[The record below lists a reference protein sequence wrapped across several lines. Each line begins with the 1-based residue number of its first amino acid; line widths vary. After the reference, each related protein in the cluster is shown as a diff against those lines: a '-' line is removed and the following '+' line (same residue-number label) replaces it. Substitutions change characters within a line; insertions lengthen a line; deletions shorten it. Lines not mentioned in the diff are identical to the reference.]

1 MLNTSSPLPQRT
13 STQKRMLHVA
23 VTVAVLTFAFW
34 LVAQIEWGHVV
45 ASLGSRSGASMIA
58 AALATGLSF
67 CGLAAYDVIVVRHLR
82 LSGISN
88 RRAAAAGAVAYGV
101 TNFIG
106 FPWLTG
112 AMVRNVFYRDTVA
125 GIGALM
131 TVVLSS
137 WVAFWVTAAAIIG
150 AVLLLDPEITMRAGL
165 TSHGERLGVALLLGV
180 ASLMIRQADG
190 RHIMLVG
197 QRFTLL
203 KRRVTPAQCSA
214 ALMDLTGSATVLYLF
229 LPTGAATDVASF
241 FGLFTVA
248 VGAGVLSHM
257 PAGIGAFEGTI
268 LLGLQGVDQNEVTTA
283 LAMYRGM
290 RTVLPFLLAS
300 LVLVAVAF
308 ARRDQPELAL

>member
-1 MLNTSSPLPQRT
+1 MLNTSSPLPRRT
-13 STQKRMLHVA
+13 STQKRILHVA
-23 VTVAVLTFAFW
+23 VTVAVFTFAFW
-34 LVAQIEWGHVV
+34 LVAQIEWSHVV

-67 CGLAAYDVIVVRHLR
+67 CGLAAYDVIAVRHMR

-137 WVAFWVTAAAIIG
+137 WVAFWATTAAIIG
-150 AVLLLDPEITMRAGL
+150 AVLLCRPEMATSIGMTLPVAGL
-165 TSHGERLGVALLLGV
+165 GIGLVLGVAI
-180 ASLMIRQADG
+180 LMIWLSEG
-190 RHIMLVG
+190 RHIRVAG
-197 QRFTLL
+197 QRFALL
-203 KRRVTPAQCSA
+203 NRRVTLAQCGA
-214 ALMDLTGSATVLYLF
+214 ALVDLTGSAAVLYVF
-229 LPTGAATDVASF
+229 LPAEGAIGVTSF
-241 FGLFTVA
+241 FVLFVVA
-248 VGAGVLSHM
+248 VGAGVLSHI
-257 PAGIGAFEGTI
+257 PAGVGAFEGTI
-268 LLGLQGVDQNEVTTA
+268 LVGMQGVDQSAVTTA
-283 LAMYRGM
+283 LVMYRAL

-308 ARRDQPELAL
+308 ARRDQPEQAS